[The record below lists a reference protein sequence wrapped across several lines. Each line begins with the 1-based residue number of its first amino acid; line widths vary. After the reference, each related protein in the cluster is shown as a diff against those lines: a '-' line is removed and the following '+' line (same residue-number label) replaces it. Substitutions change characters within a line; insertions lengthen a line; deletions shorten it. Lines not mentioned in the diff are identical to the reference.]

1 MRLDGWKDVTDNVY
15 IWDYIQNFDDYLTP
29 FPVLERMGERLR
41 FYRDKGVEGIFLN
54 GSGYDYVPF
63 DDVRTYVLA
72 SLLRDPGQPV
82 EALMRRYIAANYPKS
97 GDLLAGFCVQAERR
111 AAASARGLNLYG
123 GIRDAEASWLD
134 AAKFAAFYD
143 ELGRVLPTAKG
154 AERRQLHELL
164 TALSYT
170 RLEVARNHAAGPS
183 GCMERRGGSLRVRP
197 QAGQW
202 LAALEECASFAG
214 MKHVGESGL
223 PVGEYLGAWR
233 SRIFQAETVSNLL
246 PDTGLKAVSRPDEG
260 YEDLGVLTDGV
271 RGLPVGYHYGWH
283 ISSADL
289 EVEIPAGAASRAQRF
304 EMSFLDMPRHR
315 LRAPRSVE
323 VYKDGALYRAF
334 VPKPDAAG
342 RIFTVSGPVD
352 LSGAERITVRAL
364 RPEGGRTQLAADEIY
379 LIP

>member
-1 MRLDGWKDVTDNVY
+1 M
-15 IWDYIQNFDDYLTP
+15 
-29 FPVLERMGERLR
+29 
-41 FYRDKGVEGIFLN
+41 
-54 GSGYDYVPF
+54 
-63 DDVRTYVLA
+63 
-72 SLLRDPGQPV
+72 
-82 EALMRRYIAANYPKS
+82 
-97 GDLLAGFCVQAERR
+97 
-111 AAASARGLNLYG
+111 
-123 GIRDAEASWLD
+123 
-134 AAKFAAFYD
+134 
-143 ELGRVLPTAKG
+143 
-154 AERRQLHELL
+154 
-164 TALSYT
+164 
-170 RLEVARNHAAGPS
+170 
-183 GCMERRGGSLRVRP
+183 
-197 QAGQW
+197 
-202 LAALEECASFAG
+202 
-214 MKHVGESGL
+214 
-223 PVGEYLGAWR
+223 
-233 SRIFQAETVSNLL
+233 SNLL
-246 PDTGLKAVSRPDEG
+246 PDTGLKVVSRPDEG

-289 EVEIPAGAASRAQRF
+289 EVEIPAGAASRAHRF